1 MMKAEKPAFSPAG
14 WPPLT
19 PAAAVAALMLALGA
33 CAPRPEPA
41 AEAASVQ
48 EPAPLSIRPAPTTG
62 EAPADLLNAI
72 VDDLAAQEQ
81 VNREDI
87 EVERAE
93 SVIWPSGA
101 LGCPEPGVMYTQA
114 QVPGYWVVLRVGD
127 KQFDYRASGK
137 GHFRRCKPSF
147 KIQLPVG

>member
-1 MMKAEKPAFSPAG
+1 
-14 WPPLT
+14 
-19 PAAAVAALMLALGA
+19 
-33 CAPRPEPA
+33 
-41 AEAASVQ
+41 VQ
-48 EPAPLSIRPAPTTG
+48 EPAPLSIPPAPTTG

-114 QVPGYWVVLRVGD
+114 QVPGYWVVLRAGE
-127 KQFDYRASGK
+127 KQYDYRASGK